1 MNCLKSPLYI
11 DRLFENVI
19 CNFDFRV
26 HATEKLQN
34 YKKKLKNRK

>member
-19 CNFDFRV
+19 CNFSFRV
-26 HATEKLQN
+26 DATAKLQN